1 LWPNATR
8 QREDP
13 EAPRLISP
21 AQVAPVRPEGAAE
34 SVLVEQREPIWQPD
48 QWRPR
53 LPALLAVWG
62 RRCRR
67 LRIGFAGSAGR
78 EAAARWGA
86 LLFAIAGVL
95 GLVALAFPGGA
106 GTSSVAAAATSFL
119 ACAVGGWLWL
129 AGARLSAGVYQLL
142 ALLAVALVCVSA
154 CYGGAEGWLDGF
166 YFFWIALFV
175 AYFFSLPAV
184 ALQTGAIAVAYAPT
198 LALNHAIRHRPLIWF
213 LTVATVAVTAAVV
226 SLLRR
231 RLEQAL
237 EVEHRQVE
245 RLLELDR
252 LKDDFIATVS
262 HELRT
267 PVSAVYGAAE
277 TLLARDL
284 PAFRRTEL
292 LRVTHQQALRLAE
305 LVEHLLISASLDR
318 GALTGTV
325 DAIDPTLPV
334 LAAVEAARAREP
346 TRTIG
351 IDADHDIPR
360 VAADRARLQQALT
373 ALLDNALKYSP
384 PAAPITV
391 RLERLPARAR
401 ISVVDAGP
409 GIPGPERERVFD
421 KFHRLDPTMRN
432 GIGGSGLGLHIVRKL
447 VIAMGGNVWIESAT
461 PTAYGT
467 RVVLEL
473 PLAEPTRQDDLDEIA
488 H

>member
-1 LWPNATR
+1 VSAER
-8 QREDP
+8 
-13 EAPRLISP
+13 RLSP
-21 AQVAPVRPEGAAE
+21 AVRPEGAAE
-34 SVLVEQREPIWQPD
+34 RALIEQREQIWESD
-48 QWRPR
+48 RWRR
-53 LPALLAVWG
+53 LSAGLAVRG
-62 RRCRR
+62 RWFRQFQ
-67 LRIGFAGSAGR
+67 IAFAGSAGG

-86 LLFAIAGVL
+86 LLFAIAGL
-95 GLVALAFPGGA
+95 FGLVALAFPGGA
-106 GTSSVAAAATSFL
+106 GTSSVAAAATSLL
-119 ACAVGGWLWL
+119 ACAMGGWLWF
-129 AGARLSAGVYQLL
+129 AGARRSAGVYQLV
-142 ALLAVALVCVSA
+142 ALLAVALVCVSVY
-154 CYGGAEGWLDGF
+154 YGGAEGWLNGF

-184 ALQTGAIAVAYAPT
+184 ALQTVAIAVAYAPT
-198 LALNHAIRHRPLIWF
+198 LALNPSIRHRTLIWF
-213 LTVATVAVTAAVV
+213 LTVATLAVTAAVV

-237 EVEHRQVE
+237 EVEHRQVQ

-284 PAFRRTEL
+284 PASRRTEL

-318 GALTGTV
+318 GALTVTV
-325 DAIDPTLPV
+325 DAIDATLPTI
-334 LAAVEAARAREP
+334 AAVEAARAREP
-346 TRTIG
+346 TRPIG
-351 IDADHDIPR
+351 INADNGIAR
-360 VAADRARLQQALT
+360 VAADRARLQQVLT

-384 PAAPITV
+384 AAAPIEV
-391 RLERLPARAR
+391 RLDRRPGRLR

-409 GIPGPERERVFD
+409 GIPENERERVFD

-432 GIGGSGLGLHIVRKL
+432 GISGSGLGLHIVRKL
-447 VIAMGGNVWIESAT
+447 VIAMGGNIWIESAT
-461 PTAYGT
+461 PATSGT

-473 PLAEPTRQDDLDEIA
+473 RLAELTRPDHLADETA

>member
-1 LWPNATR
+1 M
-8 QREDP
+8 
-13 EAPRLISP
+13 SP
-21 AQVAPVRPEGAAE
+21 AQVARVRPEGAAE
-34 SVLVEQREPIWQPD
+34 RALVEQREPIWPPD
-48 QWRPR
+48 HGR
-53 LPALLAVWG
+53 LRLSAVIAVRG
-62 RRCRR
+62 RFRR
-67 LRIGFAGSAGR
+67 FRIGFAASAGR

-86 LLFAIAGVL
+86 LLFAIAGIL
-95 GLVALAFPGGA
+95 GLVALAFPGGG
-106 GTSSVAAAATSFL
+106 GTSSVAAAATSL
-119 ACAVGGWLWL
+119 IACAVGGWLWFV
-129 AGARLSAGVYQLL
+129 GARLSAGVYQLL

-154 CYGGAEGWLDGF
+154 YYGGADGWLDGF

-184 ALQTGAIAVAYAPT
+184 ALQTVAMAIAYAPT
-198 LALNHAIRHRPLIWF
+198 LALNQAIRHRPLIWF

-284 PAFRRTEL
+284 PVSRRAEL
-292 LRVTHQQALRLAE
+292 LRVMHQQALRLAE

-318 GALTGTV
+318 GALPITV
-325 DAIDPTLPV
+325 DAIDATLPA
-334 LAAVEAARAREP
+334 LAAVEAARVREP
-346 TRTIG
+346 ARTIA
-351 IDADHDIPR
+351 IDVDRDIPR
-360 VAADRARLQQALT
+360 VAADRARLQQVLA

-384 PAAPITV
+384 PAAPIAV
-391 RLERLPARAR
+391 RLERVSDRAQ

-409 GIPGPERERVFD
+409 GIPEPERERVFD

-432 GIGGSGLGLHIVRKL
+432 GISGSGLGLHIVRKL

-461 PTAYGT
+461 PTASGT
-467 RVVLEL
+467 RVVLEFRL
-473 PLAEPTRQDDLDEIA
+473 TEPTKQDNLVDEIA
-488 H
+488 Y